1 MSTFYYSQDFFV
13 LKETVQKKKAAFLK
27 SNPAGVV
34 INFDL
39 ENIQDLEN
47 FKENLKTNSLFS
59 EKKILLAR
67 NIFTCPEAAGLS
79 NVLKIYFK
87 NPNKEISLIF
97 SETSSSV
104 ELIKKDK
111 SLFNFLCESCAQV
124 KEITSPKNTSPK
136 NNFALTDAI
145 ANKEKIKALAL
156 LDQRLS
162 EGEDPQAILG
172 LVAYQFRVLLKIKSL
187 VKKAVPYGSLARLAN
202 LHPFVIRKNYENARR
217 FELEDLKRIY
227 RELCDADINTKNG
240 TLNLSDFLFSFLM
253 KNQTDSA

>member
-67 NIFTCPEAAGLS
+67 NIFTCPETAGLS

-124 KEITSPKNTSPK
+124 KEITSPKNASPK

-172 LVAYQFRVLLKIKSL
+172 LIAYQFRVLLKIKSL
-187 VKKAVPYGSLARLAN
+187 IKKAVPYGSLAKLAN
-202 LHPFVIRKNYENARR
+202 LHPFVVKKTFEQAKK
-217 FELEDLKRIY
+217 FELEELKKALSGLSAMDVLSK
-227 RELCDADINTKNG
+227 EGGLDISTA
-240 TLNLSDFLFSFLM
+240 LFQFVTSI
-253 KNQTDSA
+253 

>member
-1 MSTFYYSQDFFV
+1 M
-13 LKETVQKKKAAFLK
+13 
-27 SNPAGVV
+27 
-34 INFDL
+34 
-39 ENIQDLEN
+39 
-47 FKENLKTNSLFS
+47 
-59 EKKILLAR
+59 
-67 NIFTCPEAAGLS
+67 
-79 NVLKIYFK
+79 
-87 NPNKEISLIF
+87 
-97 SETSSSV
+97 
-104 ELIKKDK
+104 
-111 SLFNFLCESCAQV
+111 
-124 KEITSPKNTSPK
+124 
-136 NNFALTDAI
+136 TDAI

-202 LHPFVIRKNYENARR
+202 LHPFVIRKNYENVRR

>member
-47 FKENLKTNSLFS
+47 FKENLKTSSLFS

-67 NIFTCPEAAGLS
+67 NIFTCPETAGLS

-124 KEITSPKNTSPK
+124 KEITSPKNASPK

-145 ANKEKIKALAL
+145 ANKERIKALAL
-156 LDQRLS
+156 LEQRL
-162 EGEDPQAILG
+162 L
-172 LVAYQFRVLLKIKSL
+172 
-187 VKKAVPYGSLARLAN
+187 
-202 LHPFVIRKNYENARR
+202 
-217 FELEDLKRIY
+217 
-227 RELCDADINTKNG
+227 
-240 TLNLSDFLFSFLM
+240 
-253 KNQTDSA
+253 